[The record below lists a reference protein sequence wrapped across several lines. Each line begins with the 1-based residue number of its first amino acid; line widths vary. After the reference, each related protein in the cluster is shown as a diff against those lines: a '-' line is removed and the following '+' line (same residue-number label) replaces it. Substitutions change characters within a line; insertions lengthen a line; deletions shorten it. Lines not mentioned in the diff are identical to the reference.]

1 MPVRKRSLGITLM
14 VGGVV
19 IALIGVVGWIRSGD
33 LDPAARSST
42 TTTTTATTT
51 TDQATTS
58 SSTSSTTTTVPTTTT
73 STTVPTTTT
82 TTIDAGPAIE
92 SFIDLF
98 TDAITRENTN
108 FLLARLHPA
117 VLDLFGPE
125 ACRAFITEEILQLEQ
140 YRLIGEVMG
149 PIPQVVADVRVDM
162 YRAPAAFVFQGQE
175 FTSEAG
181 FALVDGEVRWF
192 TQCGR

>member
-1 MPVRKRSLGITLM
+1 MRKRSLGITLM

-19 IALIGVVGWIRSGD
+19 IALIGVVGWLRSGD
-33 LDPAARSST
+33 RDPEART
-42 TTTTTATTT
+42 TTTTSATTT
-51 TDQATTS
+51 IADPGTTS
-58 SSTSSTTTTVPTTTT
+58 SSTTTTVSTTTT
-73 STTVPTTTT
+73 STTIPTTTTT

-92 SFIDLF
+92 SFMEQF
-98 TDAITRENTN
+98 TDAIAREDTD

-117 VLDLFGPE
+117 VLDLFGQE
-125 ACRAFITEEILQLEQ
+125 ACRAFISEEILQLEQ
-140 YRLIGEVMG
+140 YRLIGEVTG
-149 PIPQVVADVRVDM
+149 PTPQAIADVRVDI

-181 FALVDGEVRWF
+181 FALEDGEVRWF

>member
-1 MPVRKRSLGITLM
+1 MRKRSLGITLM

-19 IALIGVVGWIRSGD
+19 IALIGVVGWLRSGD
-33 LDPAARSST
+33 RDPDTRT
-42 TTTTTATTT
+42 PTTTTAATMTI
-51 TDQATTS
+51 DPATTS
-58 SSTSSTTTTVPTTTT
+58 SSTSSTTTTVSTTTT

-82 TTIDAGPAIE
+82 TTIDARPAIE

-98 TDAITRENTN
+98 TDAIAREDTD

-117 VLDLFGPE
+117 VLDLFGEE
-125 ACRAFITEEILQLEQ
+125 ACRAFISEEILLLEQ

-149 PIPQVVADVRVDM
+149 PTPQVVADVRVDV

-181 FALVDGEVRWF
+181 FALEDGEVRWF